1 MLSNVPPPF
10 NHQTSSSASVR
21 SVSTTATFSL
31 YPRAD
36 EGEEITV
43 EGVPHSETLLEARRY
58 KSEAF
63 AGLILTLLRT
73 DLRVKTWDSPSLK
86 IKDIKVEKVSGSL
99 TNAIFFVSAPG
110 VETPPR
116 KVLIRIYGPSTS
128 VLINRPNELFTLYKL
143 SSIYRIGP
151 RVFGTFGNGRVEE
164 YFDSRALTEEE
175 LRVPE
180 ISRWIGRRMSEL
192 HSVDIGEVVMPTED
206 KESKSNVSVLKN
218 YQNWLPLAR
227 DVLEALE
234 KRVIPKDHPWHG
246 VVEAFDLNRLED
258 ECKAYWTWLQEYE
271 KEHGESDRVFSH
283 NDTQY
288 GNLLRLTTRPPNR
301 PSHHQIIVVD
311 FEYASPNPAAF
322 DIANHFH
329 EWTASYLSETTPWLL
344 NPDRYP
350 TIEQRRNFYHAYIS
364 PLPTAPSTPNLLLS
378 ASQISLTPNNYVST
392 DNNPNVQDQLD
403 QLEGLVR
410 AWSPASH
417 AMWALWGIVQA
428 RDDVQ
433 VTGDIGSEFNY
444 LGYAVGRVNLFR
456 REIARLGI
464 KV

>member
-1 MLSNVPPPF
+1 MLSNVPPPLS
-10 NHQTSSSASVR
+10 HHASSSSSIK

-58 KSEAF
+58 KTEEF
-63 AGLILTLLRT
+63 AGLVLTLLRT
-73 DLRVKTWDSPSLK
+73 DLRVKTWDSPTLK

-99 TNAIFFVSAPG
+99 TNAIFFVSAPD
-110 VETPPR
+110 VESPPR

-128 VLINRPNELFTLYKL
+128 ALINRPHELFILYKL
-143 SSIYRIGP
+143 SSVYRIGP

-164 YFDSRALTEEE
+164 YFDSRALTEDE

-180 ISRWIGRRMSEL
+180 ISRWIGRRMAEL
-192 HSVDIGEVVMPTED
+192 HSVDIEEVMPD
-206 KESKSNVSVLKN
+206 GDVGKKSYVSVLKN
-218 YQNWLPLAR
+218 FQSWLLLAR
-227 DVLEALE
+227 SVLEALE
-234 KRVIPKDHPWHG
+234 KRVLPKDHPWYG
-246 VVEAFDLNRLED
+246 AVQAFDLDRLER
-258 ECKAYWTWLQEYE
+258 EWKAYWTWLEEYE
-271 KEHGESDRVFSH
+271 KAHGESDRVFSH

-288 GNLLRLTTRPPNR
+288 GNLLRLTTRPANR

-350 TIEQRRNFYHAYIS
+350 TLEERQNFYHAYIS
-364 PLPTAPSTPNLLLS
+364 PLPTAPSTSNLLLS
-378 ASQISLTPNNYVST
+378 ASQTSLTPNNYVSA
-392 DNNPNVQDQLD
+392 DNNPKVKDQLD
-403 QLEGLVR
+403 HLEGLVQ

-417 AMWALWGIVQA
+417 AQWALWGIVQA
-428 RDDVQ
+428 RDDVE

-444 LGYAVGRVNLFR
+444 IGYGLGRVEGFR
-456 REIARLGI
+456 REIAKLGI